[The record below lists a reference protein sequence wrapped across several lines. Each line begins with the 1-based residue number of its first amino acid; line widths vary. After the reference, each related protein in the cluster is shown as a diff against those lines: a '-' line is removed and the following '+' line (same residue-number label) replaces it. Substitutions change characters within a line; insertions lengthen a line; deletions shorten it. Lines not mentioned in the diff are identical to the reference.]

1 MTDARDQNPGATKFV
16 VRLYRKA
23 LGRNYDEDGLNGWC
37 SALIN
42 NIMSPEEIA
51 ANGFLHSEEFIN
63 KNLSDE
69 EYLKTLYRTFL
80 DREADTNEIT
90 DWLKSMR
97 EQNLTRDD
105 VLQGFAHSPEFMEIM
120 AQYGL

>member
-37 SALIN
+37 SALLN
-42 NIMSPEEIA
+42 NVMSPEEIA
-51 ANGFLHSEEFIN
+51 ANGFLHSQEFTA

-80 DREADTNEIT
+80 DREAGASEIT
-90 DWLKSMR
+90 GWLESMR

-105 VLQGFAHSPEFMEIM
+105 VLQGFANSPEFIGIM